1 MKDIEVMKAIQ
12 EQKADELSKTTPHE
26 LDDEGDAMADT
37 KRFSFDIPVNVV
49 TIDPLR

>member
-12 EQKADELSKTTPHE
+12 EQKAVELSAATPHE

-37 KRFSFDIPVNVV
+37 KRFSFDIPVNAV